1 MTQLRNSVLLD
12 QASRCVAHEHDP
24 SQGLVQ
30 PIYTSTSYH
39 YLDEAA
45 QPYPRYFN
53 TPNQESVSRKIAAIE
68 NAEAAI
74 VFNSG
79 MAAIS
84 TCVLS
89 LVRPGDHLLMLR
101 GLYGGTHSFLVSELT
116 KWGVDF
122 DFAANIEE
130 FATKCRPNTVL
141 AYIESP
147 TNPCLDILD
156 LRAMVQFARD
166 AGVLTVIDNTFA
178 SPINQNPIDFG
189 IDLVVHS
196 GTKYLGGHSDLTSG
210 AVVGSRN
217 LLDRVA
223 EQARKFGGALNPQDC
238 HLLER
243 SLKTLDVRVTR
254 QNENAMAVATF
265 LQSHHA
271 VTRILYPGLSSHPE
285 HALAKTQMRGF
296 GGMMAFE
303 LHPNQPIREFLTRL
317 KLITPAMSLGGVE
330 SIISI
335 PALTSHKYVSEDDRR
350 QSGVTPNLLRLSIG
364 IESPRDLIAD
374 LDQAIEKSS
383 QDAS

>member
-1 MTQLRNSVLLD
+1 M
-12 QASRCVAHEHDP
+12 
-24 SQGLVQ
+24 
-30 PIYTSTSYH
+30 
-39 YLDEAA
+39 
-45 QPYPRYFN
+45 
-53 TPNQESVSRKIAAIE
+53 
-68 NAEAAI
+68 
-74 VFNSG
+74 FNSG

-89 LVRPGDHLLMLR
+89 LVKPGDHLLMLR

-122 DFAANIEE
+122 DFAANIDE
-130 FATKCRPNTVL
+130 FAAKCRPNTVL

-254 QNENAMAVATF
+254 QNENGMAVATF

-271 VTRILYPGLSSHPE
+271 VTRILYPGLS
-285 HALAKTQMRGF
+285 
-296 GGMMAFE
+296 
-303 LHPNQPIREFLTRL
+303 
-317 KLITPAMSLGGVE
+317 
-330 SIISI
+330 
-335 PALTSHKYVSEDDRR
+335 
-350 QSGVTPNLLRLSIG
+350 
-364 IESPRDLIAD
+364 
-374 LDQAIEKSS
+374 
-383 QDAS
+383 